1 MSEKGLV
8 LLDANFA
15 KSFSQE
21 SEILKFDQETP
32 NFPAILR
39 SPGRSRYS
47 PSRVAWT
54 PRQKNNTRRAQH
66 PTSSYFGMRVNC
78 ASSESPF
85 LIGLLEQ

>member
-47 PSRVAWT
+47 PSSGMDTGQFMDLTDKAMIGI
-54 PRQKNNTRRAQH
+54 
-66 PTSSYFGMRVNC
+66 SSLGF
-78 ASSESPF
+78 
-85 LIGLLEQ
+85 

>member
-32 NFPAILR
+32 NFPAQ
-39 SPGRSRYS
+39 Y
-47 PSRVAWT
+47 
-54 PRQKNNTRRAQH
+54 
-66 PTSSYFGMRVNC
+66 
-78 ASSESPF
+78 
-85 LIGLLEQ
+85 